1 MQTEISLLTLKPNEL
16 VEGLKKSRL
25 AALLKDSDTL
35 NRMAEAAAL
44 LLTNEKLRA
53 CDESSILGALYKAA
67 TLGFRLE
74 PEFGECYLI
83 PRNVKTKEMRDGK
96 EVEVWKSTCVFQIGY
111 KGWKAV
117 ALQGGHISYLAAREV
132 YAEDVFAFE
141 QGTAA
146 FLKHVPANENNGVTT
161 HFYALARLKTGEVI
175 FEVSNKQAAEKSRRN
190 SETQYDWIGS
200 GSTKQ
205 KQFSNTPKDIW
216 LKHYAAMAVRV
227 PIKKLCAMLPLTP
240 AIEAATMA
248 DGGVTYLQKD
258 GTVTSITPADVEKV
272 AEQIEVVENKIDPAL
287 ADKYMEV
294 REALGAMDSTGPIG
308 RYYADF
314 KQTELGKS
322 RVFVELFFIRFAQ
335 VATMKNE
342 LTAFYG
348 LATEWAKDKDLIKI
362 LSKRKAEIE
371 SNGKATN

>member
-25 AALLKDSDTL
+25 AALLKDPDTL

-44 LLTNEKLRA
+44 LLTNDKLRA

-83 PRNVKTKEMRDGK
+83 PRNMKVKDEKGVD
-96 EVEVWKSTCVFQIGY
+96 VWKSICVFQIGY

-141 QGTAA
+141 QGTTA
-146 FLKHVPANENNGVTT
+146 FLKHVPANENNGITT

-175 FEVSNKQAAEKSRRN
+175 FEVINKQAAEKSRRN

-216 LKHYAAMAVRV
+216 LKHYASMAVRV

-248 DGGVTYLQKD
+248 DGSITYAQKD
-258 GTVTSITPADVEKV
+258 GTVTTITPVDVENA
-272 AEQIEVVENKIDPAL
+272 AEPVDPETKIDPAL
-287 ADKYMEV
+287 QEKYFYV
-294 REALGAMDSTGPIG
+294 VDALSSYNEAKHVND
-308 RYYADF
+308 YFADF
-314 KQTELGKS
+314 RSTELGKE
-322 RVFVELFFIRFAQ
+322 RIFAELFFDRIVQ
-335 VATMKNE
+335 VATTTDDLKAFWE
-342 LTAFYG
+342 L
-348 LATEWAKDKDLIKI
+348 AKDWQKTPDLVKKI
-362 LSKRKAEIE
+362 TQKKSKIEANAKA
-371 SNGKATN
+371 N